1 MLCEQLFGWCARV
14 IPVGVGLGGWI
25 MDNAPMTETA
35 ETFIDLNADL
45 GEHPDADGIARDIQM
60 LAQISSASIACG
72 GHAGDARSMARVS
85 AAARALDVRIGAH
98 VGYADAQ
105 NFGRKELNLGAAEIG
120 KQVQSQLHA
129 LLAHAKPDYLKPHG
143 ALYHRV
149 MRDAAAAEAV
159 LDAVADCGLALPVL
173 GLRDSAFFRSAASR
187 DWRTVSEGFADRG
200 YDDDG
205 QLLPRDQPGAVLT
218 DVEQMSVH
226 ALRLIRSGQ
235 VRSLCLHGDTP
246 GALQAAQ
253 ALRQRLMAEGV
264 QIRSFV

>member
-1 MLCEQLFGWCARV
+1 
-14 IPVGVGLGGWI
+14 
-25 MDNAPMTETA
+25 MTETA

-129 LLAHAKPDYLKPHG
+129 LL
-143 ALYHRV
+143 
-149 MRDAAAAEAV
+149 
-159 LDAVADCGLALPVL
+159 